1 MAVPHYTYLVLKMP
15 GPNGI
20 ITVKGSFELSD
31 LCDKEFHKMA
41 QKFGMIANYGELKG
55 KATST
60 TTGIAKQLKGHPA
73 EPEAK
78 KLRAQPSD
86 PKEVTGEEEKTS
98 AT

>member
-1 MAVPHYTYLVLKMP
+1 MYLVLKMP

-20 ITVKGSFELSD
+20 IIVKGSFKLSD

-41 QKFGMIANYGELKG
+41 QNFGMIANHGETKN
-55 KATST
+55 KAPIGVT
-60 TTGIAKQLKGHPA
+60 KKLEENLA

-78 KLRAQPSD
+78 KLRVQPSH
-86 PKEVTGEEEKTS
+86 PKEATGEEEKIS